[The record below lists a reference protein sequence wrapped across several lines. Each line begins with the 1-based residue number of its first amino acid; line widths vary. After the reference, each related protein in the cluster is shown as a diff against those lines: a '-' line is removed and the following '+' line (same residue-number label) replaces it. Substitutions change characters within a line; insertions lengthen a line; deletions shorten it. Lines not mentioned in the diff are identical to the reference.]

1 MGTFYAQ
8 YPASASAGANPS
20 VGTAGAPAP
29 GSATEVAGVGPD
41 GNLHPLS
48 TDNSGVLNV
57 NISSEPGAPFHVIVD
72 SSALPTGAATAAN
85 QTSEISQLS
94 TIATA
99 TAALNQRTAGS
110 LTPVAYDEI
119 DLTYVPSGNGAGQIQ
134 TASFRLVGT
143 LVKTITLTYDA
154 SNRIATVV
162 AS

>member
-1 MGTFYAQ
+1 MANFYAQ

-20 VGTAGAPAP
+20 VGPTGTTAP
-29 GSATEVAGVGPD
+29 GEATEIAGVTTG
-41 GNLHPLS
+41 
-48 TDNSGVLNV
+48 GVLVPVSVDSTGAVNV

-99 TAALNQRTAGS
+99 TAALSQRTAGS

-134 TASFRLVGT
+134 TAAFKLVGT

-154 SNRIATVV
+154 SNRISTVV